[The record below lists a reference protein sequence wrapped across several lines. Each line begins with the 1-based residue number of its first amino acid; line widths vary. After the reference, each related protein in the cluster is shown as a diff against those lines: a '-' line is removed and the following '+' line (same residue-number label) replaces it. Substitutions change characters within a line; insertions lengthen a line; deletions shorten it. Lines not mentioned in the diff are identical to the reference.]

1 MPFAAETYFRLTHS
15 GPSKNDNFSW
25 IYLPSRT
32 VLINRIPIE
41 YRCTYCHFLELCEN
55 NFGMVNFLVNK
66 NEYNC
71 QNFFLMLINSVSRKY
86 ALYRKEKSTQQKW
99 IKVFL
104 TLYKLKGLIVSFIH
118 LGARRCVCVMCI
130 TFRLKILKGDLG
142 KDEIIWIFQV

>member
-1 MPFAAETYFRLTHS
+1 
-15 GPSKNDNFSW
+15 
-25 IYLPSRT
+25 
-32 VLINRIPIE
+32 
-41 YRCTYCHFLELCEN
+41 
-55 NFGMVNFLVNK
+55 MVNFLVNK

-130 TFRLKILKGDLG
+130 TFRLKILKGEKRG
-142 KDEIIWIFQV
+142 KERTQERMRSSEYFRYNIFHTSKKCRHLSKSLRTRTTKSPQALNKHVYCSFKRPTKWHL